1 MTDPTSGPVPRCPWC
16 SAALQSPGD
25 EQCPS
30 CGAQL
35 VTASGTDSEIKGVTT
50 LDAEAILRARS
61 ESSRPRGRFLSLIT
75 GDEEEAASAR
85 EHQESLAQ
93 PSDEVRR
100 EMARLEMEARRSAEE
115 AERTAL
121 RAAAMAQLGI
131 TVDDLAAAEAAAM
144 AGHQADEHAPAPDE
158 IAAGEIAPGDS
169 APDDSAPGDSAPDDS
184 APGDGDEH
192 ETWPAE
198 LHPADEEPAREP
210 AEESP
215 GP

>member
-1 MTDPTSGPVPRCPWC
+1 MSEPMSGSAPRCPWC
-16 SAALQSPGD
+16 SAVVPEPGP

-35 VTASGTDSEIKGVTT
+35 VGTPGGDADIKGVTT

-61 ESSRPRGRFLSLIT
+61 EMNRPRNRLLSLLT

-93 PSDEVRR
+93 PSDDVRR
-100 EMARLEMEARRSAEE
+100 EMRRLEMEARRTADE

-131 TVDDLAAAEAAAM
+131 SMDDLAAAEAARVA
-144 AGHQADEHAPAPDE
+144 
-158 IAAGEIAPGDS
+158 
-169 APDDSAPGDSAPDDS
+169 
-184 APGDGDEH
+184 DGDELAAV
-192 ETWPAE
+192 EDDAGVPAADAAPERGEWPPE
-198 LHPADEEPAREP
+198 LQPVDEPK
-210 AEESP
+210 S
-215 GP
+215 

>member
-16 SAALQSPGD
+16 STALPAPGI

-35 VTASGTDSEIKGVTT
+35 VTVPGSDTEIRGVTT

-61 ESSRPRGRFLSLIT
+61 ELNRPRTRLLSLIT
-75 GDEEEAASAR
+75 GDEVEAASAR

-100 EMARLEMEARRSAEE
+100 EMARLEAEARRAAEE

-121 RAAAMAQLGI
+121 RAAAMAELGI
-131 TVDDLAAAEAAAM
+131 TVDDLAAAEAAEF
-144 AGHQADEHAPAPDE
+144 AGHSGEETPGEPSLDEETPVDDAPAADAP
-158 IAAGEIAPGDS
+158 AGDVKP
-169 APDDSAPGDSAPDDS
+169 
-184 APGDGDEH
+184 
-192 ETWPAE
+192 T
-198 LHPADEEPAREP
+198 
-210 AEESP
+210 
-215 GP
+215 